1 MTPFAPFSHT
11 ETPMATASDVRTDI
25 PTPHTEESAPPPA
38 QVPEAARRRRSLW
51 ARLSLPGRIAAIVI
65 VLAVLIALLAPLIS
79 PADPDAG
86 VTSARLGAFGQGGH
100 LLGTDGQGRDLL
112 SRMIWGARPSLLTG
126 LVPVLIATLVG
137 TAIGIAAGL
146 AGRLGNTLTMRVLD
160 VFYAF
165 PAILLAIAIATVLG
179 SGSSNS
185 IIALAVIL
193 IPPLARLAEGET
205 ARLRGL
211 DFMEAATASGAR
223 RSTIAVRH
231 VLPNVGPPILVYA
244 TALIGLSIV
253 YAAGLSFLGLGIQ
266 PPTAEWGLMVSDL
279 RQYIFSNP
287 GLALVPAI
295 AILVVSVA
303 FNLLGDALRDAIDVK
318 LGTQS

>member
-1 MTPFAPFSHT
+1 
-11 ETPMATASDVRTDI
+11 MATTAEVSEDGLPLLTSEAAAVG
-25 PTPHTEESAPPPA
+25 PTEDPVAGA
-38 QVPEAARRRRSLW
+38 KAARRRRRTIWS
-51 ARLSLPGRIAAIVI
+51 RLSIPGKVA
-65 VLAVLIALLAPLIS
+65 AVLIVLVALAAVFAPLIS
-79 PADPDAG
+79 PADPNAG
-86 VTSARLGAFGQGGH
+86 VTAERLGGFGAGGH

-126 LVPVLIATLVG
+126 LVPVLVATVIG
-137 TAIGIAAGL
+137 TTIGIAGGL
-146 AGRLGNTLTMRVLD
+146 AGRLANTLTMRVLD

-185 IIALAVIL
+185 IIALSVIL
-193 IPPLARLAEGET
+193 IPPIARLAEGET
-205 ARLRGL
+205 ARLRSL

-231 VLPNVGPPILVYA
+231 VLPNVGPPILVYS

-253 YAAGLSFLGLGIQ
+253 YAAGLSFLGLGLQ

-279 RQYIFSNP
+279 RQYIFGNP
-287 GLALVPAI
+287 GLALVPAV
-295 AILVVSVA
+295 AILIVSVA
-303 FNLLGDALRDAIDVK
+303 FNILGDSLRDAIDVK